1 MPVVI
6 NEFEIVPAEREQ
18 NQTDKKPNQT
28 AGQQKP
34 PLSDYEVKKMIQRQ
48 RERFE
53 RVRAH

>member
-6 NEFEIVPAEREQ
+6 NEFEVVPAEREQ
-18 NQTDKKPNQT
+18 NQADKKPDET

-34 PLSDYEVKKMIQRQ
+34 QLSAHEVKKMLERQ